1 MMELRPVGVGGVLA
15 VLGNAIRSETGAQVA
30 ALREAVEHAHI
41 CGLEE
46 TVPAYASLLV
56 KYDPFLTDYDALC
69 GTLRALERQI
79 SASTVTEGKIVE
91 IPVCYGGAYGE
102 DLPLVARHAG
112 MTEQEVVALHS
123 GQPYRIYMLGFLPG
137 FPYLGGL
144 DERLHT
150 PRLSTPRTRIPA
162 GSVGEALSVP
172 MQQTARYVRDFG
184 YDVTDDEK
192 AVINEVLDYDSL
204 AQSYMPELSDGV
216 KQYYKNPSK
225 GGLARYMLTWAKMF
239 FKHPVCY
246 FEALHANSHGYYTI
260 TKCRAIND
268 YYTFNNDTC
277 MQMFEMD
284 VHYLDKS
291 GYLRYA
297 FVQALSA
304 FEKLPLVG
312 LITSIGFM
320 AWLTAVLGVW
330 LARRKAKQTLPIF
343 MGLGIFWLTCIASPV
358 NDCMRYFLPIAGCL
372 PLIFCLALYFCKK
385 NAEKSA

>member
-91 IPVCYGGAYGE
+91 IPVCYGGTYGE
-102 DLPLVARHAG
+102 DLPFVARHAG
-112 MTEQEVVALHS
+112 MTEREVVALHS

-162 GSVGEALSVP
+162 GSVVSAPRTMIQYVATEYGVVNLTGLSLL
-172 MQQTARYVRDFG
+172 FFLFC
-184 YDVTDDEK
+184 
-192 AVINEVLDYDSL
+192 ISL
-204 AQSYMPELSDGV
+204 
-216 KQYYKNPSK
+216 
-225 GGLARYMLTWAKMF
+225 
-239 FKHPVCY
+239 
-246 FEALHANSHGYYTI
+246 
-260 TKCRAIND
+260 
-268 YYTFNNDTC
+268 
-277 MQMFEMD
+277 
-284 VHYLDKS
+284 
-291 GYLRYA
+291 
-297 FVQALSA
+297 
-304 FEKLPLVG
+304 
-312 LITSIGFM
+312 
-320 AWLTAVLGVW
+320 
-330 LARRKAKQTLPIF
+330 
-343 MGLGIFWLTCIASPV
+343 
-358 NDCMRYFLPIAGCL
+358 
-372 PLIFCLALYFCKK
+372 
-385 NAEKSA
+385 